1 MRNDNSSGLDQGY
14 NSKVLHQKIDVTDNP
29 KSNLNRSS
37 DDRRSLPYI
46 SHLSLFPLIYLYSLR
61 SLGSANHRQ
70 QQCEPHCAPAVNRH
84 SIESMWPISRNVS
97 NQRNQY
103 NHPNQSNPRDIWAA
117 RQPPASW
124 HPCQFTLPLPTRKTI
139 STMR

>member
-1 MRNDNSSGLDQGY
+1 MTIEGLF
-14 NSKVLHQKIDVTDNP
+14 H
-29 KSNLNRSS
+29 
-37 DDRRSLPYI
+37 I
-46 SHLSLFPLIYLYSLR
+46 SLIYLYSLR

-70 QQCEPHCAPAVNRH
+70 QQCEPQGPAVNRH

-97 NQRNQY
+97 NQQNQY

-124 HPCQFTLPLPTRKTI
+124 HPCQFTLPLSTRKTI
-139 STMR
+139 STMRLTEKCCCIKSSNMSMSKSNQRDIKLPWQGPTSIEKK